1 MSTKTSIKR
10 IALVAA
16 AALTLGGFSAVSANA
31 AQTVAQ
37 TYLYCSNADGG
48 AISNLATTGATC
60 NGVAGPSNYVTLTS
74 VTQAKDVQ
82 ISVSGTTLVAGTG
95 TSTKWVINSA
105 GTLATIAAGDTGASS
120 SNNTIRVMTP
130 TTGTITVT
138 IAAAT
143 AGSGIFTAS
152 TETVVITV
160 AATAASGVYSAANTT
175 AYIVAGETST
185 ATADAT
191 VVAPKTYAST
201 ESATASIVITY
212 LDGNGT
218 GSAIRD
224 TLTATITSGGGTLA
238 AGTVVSG
245 TSGTAYADA
254 VGFAWD
260 SRSVRT
266 FNAPTVNY
274 STSLRTD
281 ASGNVAF
288 LVMANGVAGVSTI
301 VVKNS
306 AGTVIATKSL
316 TFTGTDVSSITL
328 TAVKSYVNGDTA
340 SGGTSKV
347 LTAVLKDSTGNIV
360 TGLAW
365 APTVTYSVATLGA
378 YRSNNAA
385 DTATSDTTG
394 TVTYGWTAPSTVA
407 YGPVTVTFTDP
418 TTKAT
423 ASATITISSAVAA
436 SVTASAPSSVD
447 LGNSFSYTVTAKDAN
462 GYAIP
467 DGSVASNYISSLT
480 SNGGIGSPDLTA
492 TSTGGVFTLKVTGP
506 VVNIAQ
512 GSGAFLLTGT
522 AGTANSYLAKTLT
535 ATTVTATFAVNSVGG
550 DASLALDAANAATD
564 AANNA
569 YDEAQNATQAA
580 QDALAAVTALAAQVK
595 SLIAS
600 VKSLTALVS
609 KIKAKVGA

>member
-1 MSTKTSIKR
+1 MVPNSTIERKIMSTKTSIKR

-16 AALTLGGFSAVSANA
+16 AALTLGGFSAVSASAGQTA
-31 AQTVAQ
+31 AQLYV
-37 TYLYCSNADGG
+37 YCSNADGG
-48 AISNLATTGATC
+48 AISNTTTTGAAC
-60 NGVAGPSNYVTLTS
+60 NGVAGPVNTVTLTT
-74 VTQAKDVQ
+74 VNTAKDLFFT
-82 ISVSGTTLVAGTG
+82 VSGAGATFNTASGVTLNTAATSAGKAAASSWSITLNTPTAGT
-95 TSTKWVINSA
+95 V
-105 GTLATIAAGDTGASS
+105 
-120 SNNTIRVMTP
+120 
-130 TTGTITVT
+130 TVK
-138 IAAAT
+138 AYAAT
-143 AGSGIFTAS
+143 AGSGIYTD
-152 TETVVITV
+152 TLETVVITV
-160 AATAASGVYSAANTT
+160 ATAAASGVYSAANTT

-185 ATADAT
+185 AAADAT
-191 VVAPKTYAST
+191 VVAPKTYAAT
-201 ESATASIVITY
+201 ESATASIVINY
-212 LDGNGT
+212 LDANGT

-254 VGFAWD
+254 VGLAWD

-301 VVKNS
+301 TVKNS
-306 AGTVIATKSL
+306 AGVVVTTKTL

-328 TAVKSYVNGDTA
+328 TAAKNFVNGDTA
-340 SGGTSKV
+340 SGPTSKV
-347 LTAVLKDSTGNIV
+347 LTAVLKDSAGNIV

-365 APTVTYSVATLGA
+365 SPTVTYSVATLGA
-378 YRSNNAA
+378 YRTNGGAGI

-407 YGPVTVTFTDP
+407 YGPVTITLTDP

-436 SVTASAPSSVD
+436 TVSASAPTVD
-447 LGNSFSYTVTAKDAN
+447 LGNTFSYTVTAKDSN

-467 DGSVASNYISSLT
+467 DGSVASNYISSVT
-480 SNGGIGSPDLTA
+480 SNGGIGAADLTS

-506 VVNIAQ
+506 VVSIAT

-535 ATTVTATFAVNSVGG
+535 GTTVTASFAVNGTDGS
-550 DASLALDAANAATD
+550 SLAYDAASAATD

-569 YDEAQNATQAA
+569 YEEAQNATQAA
-580 QDALAAVTALAAQVK
+580 SDALAAVKALAVQVK
-595 SLIAS
+595 ALIA
-600 VKSLTALVS
+600 LVN
-609 KIKAKVGA
+609 KIKAKLKA